1 MSYLNESYSS
11 ISRNKTLKKSIPTWI
26 MELQGTGN
34 MELNRVVN
42 ELHQLNHEVCSTS
55 DNDTAI
61 RTQLTNLYRQ
71 VQVIKNRHQEPYR
84 SRLNAVETELAK
96 LRN

>member
-11 ISRNKTLKKSIPTWI
+11 ATRNKTLKKSIPAWI

-42 ELHQLNHEVCSTS
+42 ELNQLNYEVCNTP

-71 VQVIKNRHQEPYR
+71 VQVIKNKHQEPYR
-84 SRLNAVETELAK
+84 SRLSAVETELAK

>member
-11 ISRNKTLKKSIPTWI
+11 ATRIKTLKKSIPAWI

-42 ELHQLNHEVCSTS
+42 ELHQLNLEVCSTP
-55 DNDTAI
+55 DDDTAI

-71 VQVIKNRHQEPYR
+71 GQVIKNKHQEPYR